1 MIKYS
6 LVTPLDQVEQ
16 VHMQENRTGGIKWH
30 ATHKINQNKII
41 LHKEQEVTN
50 NNNNTIINNNN

>member
-1 MIKYS
+1 MWAS
-6 LVTPLDQVEQ
+6 RAGTHVGADL
-16 VHMQENRTGGIKWH
+16 ENRTGGIKWH
-30 ATHKINQNKII
+30 ATHKINPNKII